1 MVIDKMTE
9 QQRNELRELYFI
21 SRKKAFFWEDESAF
35 NLADFD
41 YDTKDELVLV
51 ATDNKQIVGFISL
64 YVEDNFIHTLFVSP
78 EKQGLGAGTA
88 LLQEAKKVLEMP
100 MKLKCLSKNT
110 AALKF
115 YESQGWRKI
124 DEVKYENAND
134 NYWNLLLEGN

>member
-41 YDTKDELVLV
+41 HDTKDELVLV

>member
-35 NLADFD
+35 DLADFD
-41 YDTKDELVLV
+41 HDTKDELVLV